1 MARPS
6 KLTDAQWEAI
16 GKRLLAGES
25 AASLAREYGVSKA
38 AISARF
44 SKRTENIKSVAKQIV
59 ETERALSFLN
69 VSEQM
74 AARSLADDLKAI
86 SDHLAGA
93 ARFGAATAH
102 RLSGIAH
109 SKVAEIDDATPLN
122 DEQSVASLKSV
133 AVLTRMAND
142 SSEIALNLLRANR
155 ETVEELNKQEREN
168 APLGATADLSNLSDD
183 ELANL
188 EAISAKLGQPAQSG
202 GDPR

>member
-1 MARPS
+1 
-6 KLTDAQWEAI
+6 
-16 GKRLLAGES
+16 
-25 AASLAREYGVSKA
+25 KA

-109 SKVAEIDDATPLN
+109 SKVAEIDDATP
-122 DEQSVASLKSV
+122 
-133 AVLTRMAND
+133 
-142 SSEIALNLLRANR
+142 
-155 ETVEELNKQEREN
+155 
-168 APLGATADLSNLSDD
+168 
-183 ELANL
+183 
-188 EAISAKLGQPAQSG
+188 
-202 GDPR
+202 

>member
-1 MARPS
+1 MGRPS

-25 AASLAREYGVSKA
+25 AAELSREYGVSKA
-38 AISARF
+38 AVSTRF
-44 SKRTENIKSVAKQIV
+44 SKRHEAIKDAASKVV
-59 ETERALSFLN
+59 EAEKALSFLN

-109 SKVAEIDDATPLN
+109 AKAQEIDDVQPLN
-122 DEQSVASLKSV
+122 EQSIGSLRGI
-133 AVLTRMAND
+133 AALTKLANEA
-142 SSEIALNLLRANR
+142 SEIGVSLLRANKEEIER
-155 ETVEELNKQEREN
+155 INNPVSGRIGTITRRIIDSKAVETK
-168 APLGATADLSNLSDD
+168 
-183 ELANL
+183 
-188 EAISAKLGQPAQSG
+188 
-202 GDPR
+202 